1 MLNAA
6 APVGRYDDGMSERD
20 RPGACHRRGKAV
32 TTVIVWLLLGAILNV
47 AVAWGCALCPYDPP
61 AFGSSP
67 REFYDYLAQD
77 GSRVWLVV
85 RFGYLHV
92 SQRNGLQPWLMPPH
106 IDRATYERLLP
117 EWSLFLA
124 GSPVGNQVDAHG
136 NTGHMMYYEE
146 SAIGWPAFAFQSSGQ
161 RIGTGADFR
170 TTGVQL
176 PMWIQKMHLGTAH
189 LPVQAIWPGFAIN
202 TVFYAAI
209 LWLLFAAPFA
219 LRKWRRIRRGMCAK
233 CGYDLRGSPHPSPL
247 PEGEGVPVCPECGT
261 RLPSP
266 SR

>member
-20 RPGACHRRGKAV
+20 RPGACHRRHDRDRLAAAGRDPQRRGGVGFGARARLPFPAKRLEADEANELWHTYAKVPPTRPVVAMREESVAV
-32 TTVIVWLLLGAILNV
+32 TAAWFGTNLLTLPDSP
-47 AVAWGCALCPYDPP
+47 AVP
-61 AFGSSP
+61 AFLQASP
-67 REFYDYLAQD
+67 EAY
-77 GSRVWLVV
+77 GILV
-85 RFGYLHV
+85 LD
-92 SQRNGLQPWLMPPH
+92 M
-106 IDRATYERLLP
+106 
-117 EWSLFLA
+117 
-124 GSPVGNQVDAHG
+124 
-136 NTGHMMYYEE
+136 
-146 SAIGWPAFAFQSSGQ
+146 GWPARSLRRIQSNVVSP
-161 RIGTGADFR
+161 T
-170 TTGVQL
+170 VL
-176 PMWIQKMHLGTAH
+176 PGRP
-189 LPVQAIWPGFAIN
+189 LPINNHARWLSEARPIWPGFAIN

-247 PEGEGVPVCPECGT
+247 PVGVGVPVCPECGT